1 MNANELAEDL
11 EGAKLVILRLNDM
24 LLQQQAEIE
33 ALKAGKIRA
42 YDNGVEDGRKPNTNL
57 VKELTR
63 TLSVDE
69 INEIIEHL
77 NDLFVGKPMTRTE
90 MDLLQHI
97 VDHICNM
104 ANENQLLRIYNQEQ
118 VKPYSSNH

>member
-1 MNANELAEDL
+1 MNNKPIKTSTGGKANYVV
-11 EGAKLVILRLNDM
+11 G
-24 LLQQQAEIE
+24 
-33 ALKAGKIRA
+33 G
-42 YDNGVEDGRKPNTNL
+42 
-57 VKELTR
+57 
-63 TLSVDE
+63 DE

-97 VDHICNM
+97 VNHICNM

>member
-1 MNANELAEDL
+1 MSNKVIKTYAGGKANYVV
-11 EGAKLVILRLNDM
+11 G
-24 LLQQQAEIE
+24 
-33 ALKAGKIRA
+33 G
-42 YDNGVEDGRKPNTNL
+42 
-57 VKELTR
+57 
-63 TLSVDE
+63 DE

-77 NDLFVGKPMTRTE
+77 NDLFVGKLMTRTE

>member
-1 MNANELAEDL
+1 MTKPINLYAKGKANY
-11 EGAKLVILRLNDM
+11 VV
-24 LLQQQAEIE
+24 
-33 ALKAGKIRA
+33 GK
-42 YDNGVEDGRKPNTNL
+42 
-57 VKELTR
+57 
-63 TLSVDE
+63 DE

-97 VDHICNM
+97 VNHICNM

>member
-1 MNANELAEDL
+1 MSNKVIKTYADGKANYVV
-11 EGAKLVILRLNDM
+11 G
-24 LLQQQAEIE
+24 
-33 ALKAGKIRA
+33 G
-42 YDNGVEDGRKPNTNL
+42 
-57 VKELTR
+57 
-63 TLSVDE
+63 DE

-97 VDHICNM
+97 VNHICNM

>member
-1 MNANELAEDL
+1 MNNKPIKTSTGGKANYVV
-11 EGAKLVILRLNDM
+11 GA
-24 LLQQQAEIE
+24 
-33 ALKAGKIRA
+33 
-42 YDNGVEDGRKPNTNL
+42 
-57 VKELTR
+57 
-63 TLSVDE
+63 DE

-77 NDLFVGKPMTRTE
+77 NDLFVGKSMTRTE

-97 VDHICNM
+97 VNHICNM

>member
-1 MNANELAEDL
+1 MNNKPIKTSTGGKANYVV
-11 EGAKLVILRLNDM
+11 G
-24 LLQQQAEIE
+24 
-33 ALKAGKIRA
+33 G
-42 YDNGVEDGRKPNTNL
+42 
-57 VKELTR
+57 
-63 TLSVDE
+63 DE

-97 VDHICNM
+97 VDHICIM

>member
-1 MNANELAEDL
+1 MNNKPIKTSTGGKANYVV
-11 EGAKLVILRLNDM
+11 G
-24 LLQQQAEIE
+24 
-33 ALKAGKIRA
+33 G
-42 YDNGVEDGRKPNTNL
+42 
-57 VKELTR
+57 
-63 TLSVDE
+63 DE